1 MLNVVLTPS
10 RSRGVQSCTVGPR
23 GEALGQCGLGASA
36 RVLWRRGV
44 GQGANQGQTQEQGP
58 QEPLNLPGWGWW

>member
-1 MLNVVLTPS
+1 MLNGVLTPS
-10 RSRGVQSCTVGPR
+10 CSRGVQLCTVWAR

-44 GQGANQGQTQEQGP
+44 GRGANQGQTQEQGP
-58 QEPLNLPGWGWW
+58 QKPLSLLGWGWW